1 MVNVVRIVCQKYYGK
16 ELSFDVLNP
25 NLTSLRPNTVV
36 VTVTD
41 SMDVVK
47 ISSELIRRI

>member
-1 MVNVVRIVCQKYYGK
+1 MVNVVRIACQKYYGK
-16 ELSFDVLNP
+16 ELSFDVL